1 LKLTARFIVV
11 PSLSSE
17 ATCINLVW

>member
-1 LKLTARFIVV
+1 V